1 MPLFKSLGDESINR
15 VKIIKPNEIQFTTDI
30 MKLILSF
37 AMVKNGHILK
47 IFRCLHPKIFKV
59 RLAIFQHYERKG

>member
-15 VKIIKPNEIQFTTDI
+15 VKIIKPNEIQLTTDI
-30 MKLILSF
+30 VTLILSF
-37 AMVKNGHILK
+37 EMVKNGHTLK
-47 IFRCLHPKIFKV
+47 IFCCLHCKIFKV

>member
-15 VKIIKPNEIQFTTDI
+15 VKIIKPNEIQLTTDI
-30 MKLILSF
+30 VKLILSF
-37 AMVKNGHILK
+37 AMVKNGHTLK
-47 IFRCLHPKIFKV
+47 IFRYLHCKIFKV

>member
-15 VKIIKPNEIQFTTDI
+15 VKIIKPNEIQLTTDI

-37 AMVKNGHILK
+37 AMVKNCHTLK
-47 IFRCLHPKIFKV
+47 IFRCLHPKIF
-59 RLAIFQHYERKG
+59 